1 MIGLVLVTHG
11 RLAVEFRSALEH
23 VVGPQRQI
31 EAVMI
36 GPDDDVEQCRKNI
49 VDAVKRVDSGQGVAL
64 GRLLF
69 EGQGDLGKIL

>member
-11 RLAVEFRSALEH
+11 RLAIEFRSALEH

-31 EAVMI
+31 ESVTI

-49 VDAVKRVDSGQGVAL
+49 IDAVKRVDSVYSAYRVLPGHA
-64 GRLLF
+64 
-69 EGQGDLGKIL
+69 KTPS